1 MTNPTSIKHIGPFE
15 ARVTYENELRASE
28 VMEMLPSE
36 YDFTQ
41 TDPQITS
48 SSEPPPSKSTYVTF
62 E

>member
-48 SSEPPPSKSTYVTF
+48 SSEPLPSK
-62 E
+62 